1 MNGIEIT
8 SITSA
13 LNLDLP
19 KSLRDFLLALDRL
32 PERIFR
38 EGDVLR
44 SPDDIIK
51 LNLRLRAA
59 GYYHLPWLPH
69 FLAIGSDPGDC
80 TYYFDLSTGSCP
92 VFFADHDFDDV
103 REYKMLAQTP
113 EDFVLY
119 LHRMLQDWERQDAEL
134 G

>member
-1 MNGIEIT
+1 MNAEDIT
-8 SITSA
+8 SIASA

-19 KSLRDFLLALDRL
+19 KSLRDFLSDLDRL

-44 SPDDIIK
+44 SPEDIIK
-51 LNLRLRAA
+51 LNNRLRAA
-59 GYYHLPWLPH
+59 GYYHLPWLKH

-80 TYYFDLSTGSCP
+80 VYYFDLSTASYP
-92 VFFADHDFDDV
+92 VFFADHDVDDV
-103 REYKMLAQTP
+103 CEYKMLAQTP

-119 LHRMLQDWERQDAEL
+119 LHRKLQDWAAQDAEVR
-134 G
+134 